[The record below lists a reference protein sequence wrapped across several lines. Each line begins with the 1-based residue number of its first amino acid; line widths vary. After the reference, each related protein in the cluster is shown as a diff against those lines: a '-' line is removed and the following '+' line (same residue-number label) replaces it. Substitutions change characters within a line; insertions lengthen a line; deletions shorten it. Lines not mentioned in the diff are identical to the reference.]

1 MRSRRT
7 WGHRAAG
14 STGRGDGQRVRRGG
28 DVKRDSPAAAEGHP
42 AANTPRAPSERAP
55 TPSLPHLLVAP
66 ARSILP
72 PFSLRS
78 PRPGPPSSPPDATP
92 GGEPA
97 PSRAATPPD
106 EPARC
111 SRGPPSSPSTPGANA
126 GRSLRPP
133 SRPGLSSPHPSGQ
146 GPLRGPPR
154 PGARRPSH
162 SPGRRPRPS
171 SRARVSPPRLLQPPP
186 APPSRHP
193 APAGR
198 PGFLLLRFAVTLNP
212 LSSIELLAC
221 HSKKGGPNCRRGGS
235 AGMSPP
241 HWRRP
246 LKETSFLP
254 TQPRHPLRVLWGQKE
269 RDFAADPRGGL
280 FSFKLFFWHTPG
292 VKEKAW
298 VPCDNSE
305 ILRAELSSGGTQPHA
320 QRACNAHSTVG

>member
-1 MRSRRT
+1 M
-7 WGHRAAG
+7 G
-14 STGRGDGQRVRRGG
+14 SVC
-28 DVKRDSPAAAEGHP
+28 VAAAMSRE
-42 AANTPRAPSERAP
+42 TPRPRPRATQPQTLPGLPASALPPRPSPICSSRPHAPSSHPSPFAPPGPARPLPHP
-55 TPSLPHLLVAP
+55 TPLLVGNRRP
-66 ARSILP
+66 AG
-72 PFSLRS
+72 
-78 PRPGPPSSPPDATP
+78 PR
-92 GGEPA
+92 
-97 PSRAATPPD
+97 PPD